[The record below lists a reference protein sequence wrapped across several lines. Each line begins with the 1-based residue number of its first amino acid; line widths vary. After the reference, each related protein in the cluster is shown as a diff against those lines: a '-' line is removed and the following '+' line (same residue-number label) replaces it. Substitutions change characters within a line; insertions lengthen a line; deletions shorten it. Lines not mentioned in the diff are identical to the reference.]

1 MVGVVYTVLK
11 YKKNIRA
18 CKEQSSGI
26 CRIFT
31 VAFDRLLWVNV
42 NDCPARIKPLAG
54 ARIEIGER
62 LL

>member
-11 YKKNIRA
+11 YKTILDHVNKTKWR
-18 CKEQSSGI
+18 K
-26 CRIFT
+26 